1 MSLQKEVAYF
11 PVYKNTHSLK
21 GWLSS
26 IFKAMDYCITKGLS
40 KCHCMKESRL
50 VLAEAVLEAQAG
62 WPWPSAQ
69 QPSRYHRRNRRLLHD
84 VVWGFTLGKINNEC
98 FKNKCHI
105 ASTSQKKEYQTRNP
119 FTID

>member
-50 VLAEAVLEAQAG
+50 VLAEAVLGGPGQVALAFR
-62 WPWPSAQ
+62 SAAFEV
-69 QPSRYHRRNRRLLHD
+69 P
-84 VVWGFTLGKINNEC
+84 
-98 FKNKCHI
+98 
-105 ASTSQKKEYQTRNP
+105 SQKPKASP
-119 FTID
+119 